1 MKGMQDSDG
10 FGCNYAL
17 EFPDCFP
24 QSYAAQQGSVPMGLF
39 DQSAA
44 REGGLQR
51 QNFWPSNPSS
61 PMISR
66 IASPAPAFYATEVY
80 MGLSQ
85 FDFQGNNTTCCSQ
98 EFRNHNLSVPP
109 YQQNP
114 TGFYGD
120 LSPETEPDTHLSS
133 VMETQ
138 TSSGSEYIRP
148 EGFYG
153 NLFCNI
159 ESDQILHLKKRLLG
173 DLDDENMG
181 SPSIPLDANQDLGVS
196 QSLYTSHL
204 TNAQQL
210 GTPPGCLPT
219 TSSNNSGSPG
229 AVPSSKTRIRW
240 TQDLH
245 DRFVESVNRLG
256 GPDKATPKAILKLME
271 TDGLTILHVKSHL
284 QKYRNVKSGPES
296 VEGTGR
302 SEKKTS
308 TNNVAQMDIET
319 GMQLKEAL
327 QMQLDVQRHLREQLE
342 IQRNLQMRIEEQA
355 KQLKEMFDQ
364 QQRRI
369 RNLKESADSKSTCP
383 NNFSSTVEDPE
394 VLVSEG
400 SDDDMLFPIKIN

>member
-10 FGCNYAL
+10 FRCDYAL

-24 QSYAAQQGSVPMGLF
+24 QSYAAQQGAVPMGLF

-51 QNFWPSNPSS
+51 QNFWLSNPSS

-98 EFRNHNLSVPP
+98 EFKNPNLSVPS
-109 YQQNP
+109 YQQ
-114 TGFYGD
+114 TRTSFFGD
-120 LSPETEPDTHLSS
+120 SSPETEPDIHLAS

-138 TSSGSEYIRP
+138 ASSGSEYIRP
-148 EGFYG
+148 EGSYG
-153 NLFCNI
+153 NPFCI
-159 ESDQILHLKKRLLG
+159 VRESDQILHLKKKLLG

-181 SPSIPLDANQDLGVS
+181 SPSIPFDANQDLG
-196 QSLYTSHL
+196 QF
-204 TNAQQL
+204 
-210 GTPPGCLPT
+210 GMPPGCLPT
-219 TSSNNSGSPG
+219 TSGNNSGSPG

-271 TDGLTILHVKSHL
+271 TDGLTISC
-284 QKYRNVKSGPES
+284 QKPFA
-296 VEGTGR
+296 GR

-308 TNNVAQMDIET
+308 TNNVAQMDVET

-364 QQRRI
+364 QQRKI
-369 RNLKESADSKSTCP
+369 RNLKESTDSKSTCP

-394 VLVSEG
+394 VLISEG
-400 SDDDMLFPIKIN
+400 SDDDMLFPSR